1 MLSFALQYFKPGIE
15 NIRLNNGESTVTD
28 DHVSAVCRQI
38 LEEAK
43 KMYGD
48 AGLTAASEVKTEV
61 DRSRSPSHSLRE
73 NQDVRAKKVGYY
85 YYFFFLFFF
94 FIVFFPCFFSQ
105 IHYNE

>member
-85 YYFFFLFFF
+85 ILIYSF
-94 FIVFFPCFFSQ
+94 FIYWVFFRNSD
-105 IHYNE
+105 